1 MKKSSLAIGVVAVLV
16 AAWAGGT
23 WYSGKI
29 LEQKYP
35 DYIKT
40 GNENIHSSYSAALG
54 ENIKLEVK
62 NVRFERGF
70 FSSTIEDQLIIT
82 DNSHDGKQFI
92 VPFKTVAEHG
102 PIPLSRLTSLHW
114 TPVMTAAKTEIL
126 EDPSISELFKA
137 SKGVTP
143 LSSQFTISYS
153 EQIQQKTTIA
163 AFDYQQD
170 DLVINSTPIQIESD
184 TNKQGVGLIKLD
196 LDHFTLSA
204 NATKWNNQYEEIQVK
219 RDLTLHK
226 VKLNSDLTPSKWRY
240 VPSGKQLFTI
250 ESFELKE
257 EPVENYQPLN
267 ISLKNILLDY
277 DTTLSGDNVNYVL
290 NNNIDEVSIRD
301 QNFGK
306 LVFNLG
312 LGHLNAENL
321 NNMMEAYTQM
331 YNNPE
336 EQQQKLSESGLALL
350 KNQPTLSLQ
359 PFSLKNNAGENKLA
373 LDIAMSKEDP
383 SAVLMQ
389 GKILSLFDKFEFN
402 ADVNKA
408 AAEQFLISQEIIDHA
423 TPAEQLAEVSAKIKA
438 NLAQQLES
446 AVQQK
451 MLITSDNQNYQSK
464 LILENGQLKLNGETV
479 PEEVITQTLLF
490 IFMGG
495 F

>member
-1 MKKSSLAIGVVAVLV
+1 M
-16 AAWAGGT
+16 
-23 WYSGKI
+23 
-29 LEQKYP
+29 
-35 DYIKT
+35 
-40 GNENIHSSYSAALG
+40 
-54 ENIKLEVK
+54 
-62 NVRFERGF
+62 
-70 FSSTIEDQLIIT
+70 
-82 DNSHDGKQFI
+82 
-92 VPFKTVAEHG
+92 
-102 PIPLSRLTSLHW
+102 
-114 TPVMTAAKTEIL
+114 
-126 EDPSISELFKA
+126 
-137 SKGVTP
+137 
-143 LSSQFTISYS
+143 
-153 EQIQQKTTIA
+153 
-163 AFDYQQD
+163 
-170 DLVINSTPIQIESD
+170 
-184 TNKQGVGLIKLD
+184 IKLD

-240 VPSGKQLFTI
+240 VPSGKQLITI

-301 QNFGK
+301 QNLGK

-321 NNMMEAYTQM
+321 NNMMEAYTQK
-331 YNNPE
+331 YNNPD

-373 LDIAMSKEDP
+373 LDLAMSKEDP

-423 TPAEQLAEVSAKIKA
+423 TPAEQLAEVSAEIKA
-438 NLAQQLES
+438 DLAQQLES

-451 MLITSDNQNYQSK
+451 TLVTSDNQNYQSK
-464 LILENGQLKLNGETV
+464 LILENGQLKLNGEV
-479 PEEVITQTLLF
+479 IPEEAIAHTLLF
-490 IFMGG
+490 MFMGG